1 MEGKYPTKIEQ
12 IVLADTGV
20 AVGSRDKTG
29 VFRHSTED
37 YVVLSDD
44 YDTEGNRII
53 KLARRDMSGYNSQI
67 KEIVRM
73 VSNQLGE
80 VGKPF
85 KQLLTDVLKEEWP
98 ESIQDIYDKLRSG
111 MPAKAKEGC
120 FKLVIGDGR
129 AKDSRE
135 IMLRD

>member
-1 MEGKYPTKIEQ
+1 MALFKKFKNNIGLDEEEKDEEEKDE
-12 IVLADTGV
+12 
-20 AVGSRDKTG
+20 
-29 VFRHSTED
+29 ED
-37 YVVLSDD
+37 EEEEEEEDED
-44 YDTEGNRII
+44 EKPN
-53 KLARRDMSGYNSQI
+53 KKN
-67 KEIVRM
+67 KK
-73 VSNQLGE
+73 NKGE
-80 VGKPF
+80 KA
-85 KQLLTDVLKEEWP
+85 KNHHEEKSAKKKEEWP